1 LLVTVRLFKEFN
13 MPSGNSSRLS
23 IDFARLALLSQEVIA
38 LRLLRIA
45 FGGVGAQREV
55 RRMFIEKATT
65 GSEAAFAFASGGPT
79 AAAAVYRKAVA
90 ANRKRLAS

>member
-1 LLVTVRLFKEFN
+1 
-13 MPSGNSSRLS
+13 MPSGNSSRLGV
-23 IDFARLALLSQEVIA
+23 DFARLALLSQEVIT
-38 LRLLRIA
+38 LRLVRIA
-45 FGGVGAQREV
+45 FGGVGARREV

-65 GSEAAFAFASGGPT
+65 GAEASLAFASGGPT